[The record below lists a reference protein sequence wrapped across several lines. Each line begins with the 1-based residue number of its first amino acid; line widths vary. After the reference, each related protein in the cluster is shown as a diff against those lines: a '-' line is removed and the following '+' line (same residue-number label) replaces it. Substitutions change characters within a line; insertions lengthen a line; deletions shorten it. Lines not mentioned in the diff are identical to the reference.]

1 MALVTSFPH
10 SRAATGVV
18 PATSADPTSTT
29 ATVISLVGLM
39 GAVAIGAL
47 MLLAVFDHPVV
58 IAALAAALITL
69 VLCATLALVESL
81 RPRYRRSRNAAS
93 ASSAP
98 RVGATSSK
106 PR

>member
-18 PATSADPTSTT
+18 PATSSHPSSTT
-29 ATVISLVGLM
+29 ATVIALLGLI

-47 MLLAVFDHPVV
+47 MLFGVFEHPIV

-69 VLCATLALVESL
+69 VLCATLTLVGSL
-81 RPRYRRSRNAAS
+81 RPRYRRSTRPYGHA
-93 ASSAP
+93 
-98 RVGATSSK
+98 RGAG
-106 PR
+106 RQ